1 MSSKDRSASLS
12 DDAIAGTA
20 AQWVMRQDR
29 TLSPDEQDKYL
40 DWLAKDPRHSEAM
53 EKCRRTWESFD
64 RLGGLQSTVAG
75 RADPDLLAPAPASKP
90 RTWRLMAW
98 TGPLLASAAMI
109 ALLLRSPTELPSIAQ
124 PRKEMAAGMPQMA
137 PIEDRTLEDGS
148 IIRLNRGAAIT
159 VEFSA
164 HERHVIL
171 TRGEGSFEVSKDPTR
186 PFVVESSGVAVRAVG
201 TAFNV
206 RLGRG
211 SVEVIV
217 TEGRVVVARNTAPA
231 GTVASA
237 LDAGQRAVVLLNAGD
252 ISPIIS
258 TLTAEELRRRL
269 AWLPRLLTFAD
280 QPLPAIL
287 DEFSR
292 QNSVRL
298 RIDDPALH
306 LLRLSARF
314 RSDNLEGFLRLL
326 ESDFNVR
333 AHYGPD
339 GEIGL
344 RSAP

>member
-1 MSSKDRSASLS
+1 MNRPRRSTHPS
-12 DDAIAGTA
+12 DDAIAAA

-40 DWLAKDPRHSEAM
+40 EWLAKDPRHSEAM

-64 RLGGLQSTVAG
+64 RLGGLQSSVPG
-75 RADPDLLAPAPASKP
+75 RADPDLLAPAPATKP
-90 RTWRLMAW
+90 LTRRLMAW
-98 TGPLLASAAMI
+98 AGPFLVAATMI
-109 ALLLRSPTELPSIAQ
+109 AWSFRSLDELPSMSQ
-124 PRKEMAAGMPQMA
+124 PRTEMAAGMPGMA
-137 PIEDRTLEDGS
+137 PIDDRTLEDGS
-148 IIRLNRGAAIT
+148 VIRLNRGAAIT

-164 HERHVIL
+164 HERHVTL
-171 TRGEGSFEVSKDPTR
+171 TRGEGSFGVAKDPTR

-211 SVEVIV
+211 AVEVIV
-217 TEGRVVVARNTAPA
+217 TEGRVMVARNTA

-237 LDAGQRAVVLLNAGD
+237 LEAGQRAVVLLNGGD
-252 ISPIIS
+252 SAPIVS
-258 TLTAEELRRRL
+258 ALSAEELNRHL
-269 AWLPRLLTFAD
+269 AWHPRLLTFAD

-287 DEFSR
+287 EEFSR
-292 QNSVRL
+292 HNSVRF

-326 ESDFNVR
+326 ESDFNAR
-333 AHYGPD
+333 AHYRPD
-339 GEIGL
+339 GEIRL
-344 RSAP
+344 RSGQ